1 MTPLEI
7 REQVLYNIF
16 GEATPPTSAITRA
29 TTYLKE
35 VMREIE
41 DMGQWWWSRR
51 VVGGLVQLST
61 VVTDASVRVVAGEL
75 AELTALVKSQQLLA
89 VEKLLVWD
97 VGQNVTLAGVDIAA
111 VNAKGLEL
119 SRADVNSQLVAQIAM
134 RTFSP
139 DLTGAVLAG
148 AEIKYSEPGDPR
160 CYFFGSDIMNLQG
173 TFFNQR
179 VFVYPIPE
187 DKTMYT
193 AEVSVRTDLDFDF
206 TTTEEESAAVAEAQ
220 NINDRIGLALV
231 AGGTAR
237 LAGALA
243 HTDIMQRFMA
253 EYGTQLNRM
262 RMDNARM
269 LSNNLME
276 CEYNDI

>member
-7 REQVLYNIF
+7 RDQVLYNIF
-16 GEATPPTSAITRA
+16 GEGTPPTSAVTRA

-51 VVGGLVQLST
+51 VVGGKVQLST
-61 VVTDASVRVVAGEL
+61 VITDASVRVVAGEL
-75 AELTALVKSQQLLA
+75 AELTALVKSQLLLA
-89 VEKLLVWD
+89 VEKVLVWD
-97 VGQNVTLAGVDIAA
+97 MGQGVTLNGVDIAA
-111 VNAKGLEL
+111 VHAHGREL
-119 SRADVNSQLVAQIAM
+119 SRVDTGSPLIGLIAM
-134 RTFSP
+134 RTFNPALSASVP
-139 DLTGAVLAG
+139 AG
-148 AEIKYSEPGDPR
+148 AEVKYSDPGDPHS
-160 CYFFGSDIMNLQG
+160 YFFGSDVMNLHG

-179 VFVYPIPE
+179 VFTYPIPE
-187 DKTMYT
+187 NETMYT
-193 AEVSVRTDLDFDF
+193 AEISVRTDLEFDNNDDV
-206 TTTEEESAAVAEAQ
+206 EGSQ

-237 LAGALA
+237 LAGAFA
-243 HTDIMQRFMA
+243 HTDIAQRFLG
-253 EYGTQLNRM
+253 EYSTQLTRM

-276 CEYNDI
+276 CEYNDL

>member
-16 GEATPPTSAITRA
+16 GEGTAPASAIARA

-89 VEKLLVWD
+89 IEKLLVWD
-97 VGQNVTLAGVDIAA
+97 VGQNVTLNGVDIAA
-111 VNAKGLEL
+111 VNARGREL

-187 DKTMYT
+187 DQTMYT
-193 AEVSVRTDLDFDF
+193 AEVSVRTDLEFD
-206 TTTEEESAAVAEAQ
+206 SNDDVDGAQ

-237 LAGALA
+237 LAGAFS

-253 EYGTQLNRM
+253 EYSTQLNRM